1 MPLRDLPLRPVLET
15 STRDLVREFFVPALR
30 ESVNY
35 DRGVGYFTSS
45 WLKLVAGGL
54 AGLARNGGR
63 ARIVASPILEAG
75 DWAALREGEDAR
87 AEPALY
93 AAMKRTFDELA
104 RDLIG
109 DTLAALAW
117 MVADELLEFRIAVPT
132 ADLDGDFHDKFGIF
146 RDAAGDAIAFH
157 GSSNDSAQAF
167 RNYESV
173 DVFYA
178 WADERDA
185 ERVVRHQGRFERLW
199 TNRDVN
205 VRVFILPEA
214 IRRNLVEFAGLMPRP
229 YPAPGS
235 RVATALGDDDPWR
248 HQREALAAFLEHRHG
263 VLEMATG
270 TGKTRTALAIM
281 EELRERGLIRSAI
294 ITAHGTDL
302 LDQWYRQLRGGIFP
316 VYRAYE
322 NHREALAYAN
332 HPDGALLLASR
343 EKLPEVL
350 PRLSLRVLPE
360 SLLVCDEVHGMGAP
374 ASVSALSGRLSAFG
388 FRLGLSA
395 TPEREY
401 DAEGNVF
408 ITREIGPVI
417 YEFGLR
423 EAIERGILCSFDYVP
438 LDYSFTDEDRTA
450 VQRAIARHHARAK
463 AGNPAPIES
472 LYQEIARVRKLSPG
486 KLAPFRTY
494 LREHPELMHRCL
506 IFVETMEYGLAVQ
519 EILMEARGRFHTYY
533 GNDDREN
540 LVRFARG
547 ELDCLVT
554 CHRISEGI
562 DVRSVNNVV
571 LFSSARARLETI
583 QRLGRCLRIDPAH
596 AGKRATVVDFIRVDD
611 ESNDPESD
619 LGADRERRDWLAD
632 LSTARATH

>member
-15 STRDLVREFFVPALR
+15 STRDLVREFFIPALS
-30 ESVNY
+30 ESVKY

-45 WLKLVAGGL
+45 WLKLAAGGL
-54 AGLARNGGR
+54 VGLARNGGR
-63 ARIVASPILEAG
+63 ARIVASPILSAD

-87 AEPALY
+87 VEPALH
-93 AAMKRTFDELA
+93 AAMKRTLDELA
-104 RDLIG
+104 TDLVG

-146 RDAAGDAIAFH
+146 GDANGDALAFH

-167 RNYESV
+167 RNYESI

-185 ERVVRHQGRFERLW
+185 ERVVHHQARFERLW
-199 TNRDVN
+199 SNRDAN
-205 VRVFILPEA
+205 VRVFALPEA
-214 IRRNLVEFAGLMPRP
+214 IRRNLVEFADSTSRP

-235 RVATALGDDDPWR
+235 GVSDEPRDDRWR
-248 HQREALAAFLEHRHG
+248 HQRAALAAFLEHRNG

-270 TGKTRTALAIM
+270 TGKTRTALMIM
-281 EELRERGLIRSAI
+281 EELRNRGLIKSAI
-294 ITAHGTDL
+294 VTAHGTDL
-302 LDQWYRQLRGGIFP
+302 LDQWYRQLRGGVFP

-322 NHREALAYAN
+322 NHREALSYAN
-332 HPDGALLLASR
+332 YPDGALLLASR

-350 PRLSLRVLPE
+350 PRLSARLAPE
-360 SLLVCDEVHGMGAP
+360 TLLVCDEVHGMGAP
-374 ASVSALSGRLSAFG
+374 GSVTALSDRLSPFG

-401 DAEGNVF
+401 DAEGNAF

-417 YEFGLR
+417 YKFGLR
-423 EAIERGILCSFDYVP
+423 EAIERGILCGFDYVP
-438 LDYSFTDEDRTA
+438 LDYSFTDEDRSA
-450 VQRAIARHHARAK
+450 VQRAIARFHARAK

-472 LYQEIARVRKLSPG
+472 LYQEIGKVRKLSPG
-486 KLAPFRTY
+486 KLPPFRTY
-494 LREHPELMHRCL
+494 LRAHPELMQRCL
-506 IFVETMEYGLAVQ
+506 VFVETMEYGLKVQ

-533 GNDDREN
+533 GDDEREN
-540 LVRFARG
+540 LVRFAKG

-583 QRLGRCLRIDPAH
+583 QRLGRCLRIDPENPD
-596 AGKRATVVDFIRVDD
+596 KRATVVDFIRVDD
-611 ESNDPESD
+611 ESDDPESD
-619 LGADRERRDWLAD
+619 PGADRERRDWLTD
-632 LSTARATH
+632 LATAHPEQ

>member
-1 MPLRDLPLRPVLET
+1 MPLRELPLRPVLET

-30 ESVNY
+30 ESLTY

-54 AGLARNGGR
+54 VGLARNGGR
-63 ARIVASPILEAG
+63 GRIVASPILSPD
-75 DWAALREGEDAR
+75 DWAALCQGEDAR
-87 AEPALY
+87 EEPALH
-93 AAMKRTFDELA
+93 ASLQRTLDELA
-104 RDLIG
+104 QDLLG

-117 MVADELLEFRIAVPT
+117 MVADGLLEFRVAVP
-132 ADLDGDFHDKFGIF
+132 ARDLDGDFHDKFGIF
-146 RDAAGDAIAFH
+146 HDAAGDAVAFH

-167 RNYESV
+167 RNYESI

-185 ERVVRHQGRFERLW
+185 ERVARHHARFERLW
-199 TNRDVN
+199 TNRDPN
-205 VRVFILPEA
+205 VRVFALPEA
-214 IRRNLVEFAGLMPRP
+214 IRRNLVEFTERVPRP
-229 YPAPGS
+229 YAVAGTGAGGS
-235 RVATALGDDDPWR
+235 PPDDRWR
-248 HQREALAAFLEHRHG
+248 HQREALAAFLEHRNG

-281 EELRERGLIRSAI
+281 EELRERGLIRSVI
-294 ITAHGTDL
+294 VTAHGTDL
-302 LDQWYRQLRGGIFP
+302 LDQWYRQLRGGAFP

-322 NHREALAYAN
+322 GNREALSYSN

-343 EKLPEVL
+343 EKLAEVL
-350 PRLSLRVLPE
+350 PRLASRIAPE
-360 SLLVCDEVHGMGAP
+360 TLLICDEVHGMGAP
-374 ASVSALSGRLSAFG
+374 ATVSALTGRLSPFG

-401 DAEGNVF
+401 DSDGNAF
-408 ITREIGPVI
+408 IAREIGPVI

-423 EAIERGILCSFDYVP
+423 EAIERRILCGFDYIP
-438 LDYSFTDEDRTA
+438 LEYFFTDEDRVA

-463 AGNPAPIES
+463 AGNPAPVEA
-472 LYQEIARVRKLSPG
+472 LYQEISRVRKLSPG
-486 KLAPFRTY
+486 KLPPFRHH
-494 LREHPELMHRCL
+494 LRAHPELMHRCL
-506 IFVETMEYGLAVQ
+506 VFVESMEYGLEVQ

-533 GNDDREN
+533 GNDEREN
-540 LVRFARG
+540 LVRFAKG

-583 QRLGRCLRIDPAH
+583 QRLGRCLRIDPANPE
-596 AGKRATVVDFIRVDD
+596 KRATVVDFIRMDD
-611 ESNDPESD
+611 EAEDPDDDPS
-619 LGADRERRDWLAD
+619 ADRERRAWLAE
-632 LSTARATH
+632 LSAVQPEQ